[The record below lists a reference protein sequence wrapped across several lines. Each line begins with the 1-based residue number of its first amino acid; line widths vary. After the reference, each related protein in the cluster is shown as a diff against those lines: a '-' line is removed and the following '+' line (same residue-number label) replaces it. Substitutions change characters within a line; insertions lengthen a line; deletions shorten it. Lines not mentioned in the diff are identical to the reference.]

1 MINLLNNP
9 TFDNE
14 RNVLN
19 ADLFVSNLHNTLK
32 AFGFNPK
39 VTYDVYRLVTIYRI
53 SWNDDKDYNDIIE
66 YNKEIALALGVPK
79 EELKIDRISDNEIE
93 IKVLNMKRDI
103 LTLKELLS
111 MYKKDDKFKVALGL
125 DEEDRVII
133 FDFDKDKNLLVTGTS
148 GSGKTNLFRNIIM
161 NVLINYTDTKIII
174 LDTQSIN
181 YNDFA
186 NVCEVINGKDDV
198 IKKIKLLR
206 REFEER
212 VKNGNRERI
221 LVFIDEIYEM
231 LEMDNSIDEDINYL
245 LSLGDKCNIHLI
257 VSTDTL
263 SNDDMVRI
271 FTNNNT
277 CKISFYM
284 TTRGEYNIFLSNI
297 VNESLNNDGMYLDSD
312 KNLSRVIIPLI
323 GDDEIE
329 RVVNKIK
336 EQKL

>member
-39 VTYDVYRLVTIYRI
+39 VTYNVYRLVTIYRI

-111 MYKKDDKFKVALGL
+111 MYKKDDKFKIALGL

-186 NVCEVINGKDDV
+186 NVCEVVNGKDDV

-231 LEMDNSIDEDINYL
+231 LEMDNSVDEDINYL

-329 RVVNKIK
+329 RVVKYLNNK
-336 EQKL
+336 

>member
-39 VTYDVYRLVTIYRI
+39 VTYNVYRLVTIYRI

-186 NVCEVINGKDDV
+186 NVCEVVNGKDDV

-212 VKNGNRERI
+212 VKNDNRERI
-221 LVFIDEIYEM
+221 LVFIDEIYEI
-231 LEMDNSIDEDINYL
+231 LEIDNSIDEDINYL

-329 RVVNKIK
+329 RVVKYLNNK
-336 EQKL
+336 

>member
-14 RNVLN
+14 RNILN

-39 VTYDVYRLVTIYRI
+39 VTYNVYRLVTIYRI

-79 EELKIDRISDNEIE
+79 EELKIDIISDNEIE

-111 MYKKDDKFKVALGL
+111 MFKKDDKFKVALGL

-186 NVCEVINGKDDV
+186 NVCEVVNGKDDV

-221 LVFIDEIYEM
+221 LVFIDEIYEI
-231 LEMDNSIDEDINYL
+231 LEIDNSIDEDINYL

-329 RVVNKIK
+329 RVVKYLNNK
-336 EQKL
+336 

>member
-39 VTYDVYRLVTIYRI
+39 VTYNVYRLVTIYRI

-186 NVCEVINGKDDV
+186 NVCEVVNGKDDV

-329 RVVNKIK
+329 RVVKYLNNK
-336 EQKL
+336 

>member
-39 VTYDVYRLVTIYRI
+39 VTYNVYRLVTIYRI

-186 NVCEVINGKDDV
+186 NVCEVVNGKDDV

-221 LVFIDEIYEM
+221 LVFIDEIYEI
-231 LEMDNSIDEDINYL
+231 LEIDNSIDEDINYL
-245 LSLGDKCNIHLI
+245 LSFGDKCNIHLI

-329 RVVNKIK
+329 RVVKYLNNK
-336 EQKL
+336 

>member
-186 NVCEVINGKDDV
+186 NVCEVVNGKDDV

-329 RVVNKIK
+329 RVVKYLNNK
-336 EQKL
+336 

>member
-39 VTYDVYRLVTIYRI
+39 VTYNVYRLVTIYRI

-111 MYKKDDKFKVALGL
+111 MYKKDDKSKVALGL

-186 NVCEVINGKDDV
+186 NVCEVVNGKDDV

-221 LVFIDEIYEM
+221 LVFIDEIYEI
-231 LEMDNSIDEDINYL
+231 LEMDNSVDEDINYL

-329 RVVNKIK
+329 RVVKYLNNK
-336 EQKL
+336 

>member
-39 VTYDVYRLVTIYRI
+39 VTYNVYRLVTIYRI

-79 EELKIDRISDNEIE
+79 EELKIDRIGDNEIE

-186 NVCEVINGKDDV
+186 NVCEVVNGKDDV

-329 RVVNKIK
+329 RVVKYLNNK
-336 EQKL
+336 

>member
-39 VTYDVYRLVTIYRI
+39 VTYNVYRLVTIYRI

-133 FDFDKDKNLLVTGTS
+133 FDFDKDKNLLVTVTS

-263 SNDDMVRI
+263 SNDDIVRI

-329 RVVNKIK
+329 RVVKYLNNK
-336 EQKL
+336 

>member
-39 VTYDVYRLVTIYRI
+39 VTYNVYRLVTIYRI

-186 NVCEVINGKDDV
+186 NVCEVVNGKDDV

-231 LEMDNSIDEDINYL
+231 LEMDNSVDEDINYL

-263 SNDDMVRI
+263 YNDDMVRI

-329 RVVNKIK
+329 RVVKYLNNK
-336 EQKL
+336 

>member
-32 AFGFNPK
+32 AFDFNPK
-39 VTYDVYRLVTIYRI
+39 VTYNVYRLVTIYRI

-186 NVCEVINGKDDV
+186 NVCEVVNGKDDV

-221 LVFIDEIYEM
+221 LVFIDEIYEI
-231 LEMDNSIDEDINYL
+231 LEMDNSVDEDINYL

-263 SNDDMVRI
+263 SNDDIVRI

-329 RVVNKIK
+329 RVVKYLNNK
-336 EQKL
+336 

>member
-39 VTYDVYRLVTIYRI
+39 VTYNVYRLVTIYRI

-111 MYKKDDKFKVALGL
+111 MFKKDNKFKIALGL

-186 NVCEVINGKDDV
+186 NVCEVVNGKDDV

-231 LEMDNSIDEDINYL
+231 LEMDNSVDEDINYL

-329 RVVNKIK
+329 RVVKYLNNK
-336 EQKL
+336 

>member
-39 VTYDVYRLVTIYRI
+39 VTYNVYRLVTIYRI

-186 NVCEVINGKDDV
+186 NVCEVVNGKDDV

-206 REFEER
+206 REFEKR

-231 LEMDNSIDEDINYL
+231 LEMDNSVDEDINYL

-329 RVVNKIK
+329 RVVKYLNNK
-336 EQKL
+336 

>member
-39 VTYDVYRLVTIYRI
+39 VTYNVYRLVTIYRI

-221 LVFIDEIYEM
+221 LVFIDEIYEI
-231 LEMDNSIDEDINYL
+231 LEIDNSIDEDINYL

-329 RVVNKIK
+329 RVVKYLNNK
-336 EQKL
+336 

>member
-14 RNVLN
+14 RNILN

-39 VTYDVYRLVTIYRI
+39 VTYNVYRLVTIYRI

-111 MYKKDDKFKVALGL
+111 MFKKDDKFKVALGL

-186 NVCEVINGKDDV
+186 NVCEVVNGKDDV

-329 RVVNKIK
+329 RVVKYLNNK
-336 EQKL
+336 

>member
-39 VTYDVYRLVTIYRI
+39 VTYNVYRLVTIYRI

-133 FDFDKDKNLLVTGTS
+133 FDFDKDKNLLVTG
-148 GSGKTNLFRNIIM
+148 SGKTNLFRNIIM

-186 NVCEVINGKDDV
+186 NVCEVVNGKNDV

-221 LVFIDEIYEM
+221 LVFIDEIYEI
-231 LEMDNSIDEDINYL
+231 LEMDNSVDEDINYL

-329 RVVNKIK
+329 RIVKYLNNK
-336 EQKL
+336 

>member
-39 VTYDVYRLVTIYRI
+39 VTYNVYRLVTIYRI

-93 IKVLNMKRDI
+93 IKVINMKRDI

-186 NVCEVINGKDDV
+186 NVCEVVNGKDDV

-221 LVFIDEIYEM
+221 LVFIDEIYEI

-329 RVVNKIK
+329 RVVKYLNNK
-336 EQKL
+336 

>member
-39 VTYDVYRLVTIYRI
+39 VTYNVYRLVTIYRI

-186 NVCEVINGKDDV
+186 NVCEVVNGKNDV

-221 LVFIDEIYEM
+221 LVFIDEIYEI
-231 LEMDNSIDEDINYL
+231 LEIDNSIDEDINYL

-323 GDDEIE
+323 EDDEIE
-329 RVVNKIK
+329 RVVKYLNNK
-336 EQKL
+336 

>member
-39 VTYDVYRLVTIYRI
+39 VTYNDYRLVTIYRI

-186 NVCEVINGKDDV
+186 NVCEVVNGKDDV

-231 LEMDNSIDEDINYL
+231 LEMDNSVDEDINYL

-329 RVVNKIK
+329 RVVKYLNNK
-336 EQKL
+336 

>member
-39 VTYDVYRLVTIYRI
+39 VTYNVYRLVTIYRI

-103 LTLKELLS
+103 LALKELLS
-111 MYKKDDKFKVALGL
+111 MFNKDDKFKVALGL

-186 NVCEVINGKDDV
+186 NVCEVVNGKDDV

-221 LVFIDEIYEM
+221 LVFIDEIYEI
-231 LEMDNSIDEDINYL
+231 LEIDNSIDEDINYL

-323 GDDEIE
+323 RDDEIE
-329 RVVNKIK
+329 RVVKYLNNK
-336 EQKL
+336 

>member
-39 VTYDVYRLVTIYRI
+39 VTYNVYRLVTIYRI

-186 NVCEVINGKDDV
+186 NVCEVVNGKDDV
-198 IKKIKLLR
+198 IKKVKLLR

-323 GDDEIE
+323 GDDEVE
-329 RVVNKIK
+329 RVVKYLNNK
-336 EQKL
+336 

>member
-39 VTYDVYRLVTIYRI
+39 VTYNIYRLVTIYRI

-186 NVCEVINGKDDV
+186 NVCEVVNGKNDV

-221 LVFIDEIYEM
+221 LVFIDEIYEI
-231 LEMDNSIDEDINYL
+231 LEMDNSVDEDINYL

-263 SNDDMVRI
+263 SNDDIVRI

-329 RVVNKIK
+329 RVVKYLNNK
-336 EQKL
+336 

>member
-39 VTYDVYRLVTIYRI
+39 VTYNVYRLVTIYRI

-186 NVCEVINGKDDV
+186 NVCEVVNGKDDV

-206 REFEER
+206 REFE
-212 VKNGNRERI
+212 
-221 LVFIDEIYEM
+221 
-231 LEMDNSIDEDINYL
+231 
-245 LSLGDKCNIHLI
+245 
-257 VSTDTL
+257 
-263 SNDDMVRI
+263 
-271 FTNNNT
+271 
-277 CKISFYM
+277 
-284 TTRGEYNIFLSNI
+284 
-297 VNESLNNDGMYLDSD
+297 
-312 KNLSRVIIPLI
+312 
-323 GDDEIE
+323 
-329 RVVNKIK
+329 
-336 EQKL
+336 

>member
-39 VTYDVYRLVTIYRI
+39 VTYNVYRLVTIYRI

-111 MYKKDDKFKVALGL
+111 MYKKDDKFKIALGL

-186 NVCEVINGKDDV
+186 NVCEVVNGKNDV

-221 LVFIDEIYEM
+221 LVFIDEIYEI
-231 LEMDNSIDEDINYL
+231 LEMDNSVDEDINYL

-329 RVVNKIK
+329 RVVKYLNNK
-336 EQKL
+336 

>member
-39 VTYDVYRLVTIYRI
+39 VTYNVYRLVTIYRI

-186 NVCEVINGKDDV
+186 NVCEVVNGKDDV

-231 LEMDNSIDEDINYL
+231 LEMDNSVDEDINYL

-284 TTRGEYNIFLSNI
+284 TTRGEYYIFLSNI

-323 GDDEIE
+323 EDDEIE

-336 EQKL
+336 EQKV

>member
-39 VTYDVYRLVTIYRI
+39 VTYNVYRLVTIYRI

-174 LDTQSIN
+174 RDTQSIN

-186 NVCEVINGKDDV
+186 NVCEVVNGKDDV

-231 LEMDNSIDEDINYL
+231 LEMDNSVDEDINYL

-263 SNDDMVRI
+263 SNDDIVRI

-329 RVVNKIK
+329 RVVKYLNNK
-336 EQKL
+336 

>member
-39 VTYDVYRLVTIYRI
+39 VTYNVYRLVTIYRI

-79 EELKIDRISDNEIE
+79 EELKIDKISDNEIE

-186 NVCEVINGKDDV
+186 NVCEVVNGKDDV

-206 REFEER
+206 RKFEER

-221 LVFIDEIYEM
+221 LVFIDEIYEI
-231 LEMDNSIDEDINYL
+231 LEMDNSVDEDINYL

-263 SNDDMVRI
+263 SNDDIVRI

-329 RVVNKIK
+329 RVVKYLNNK
-336 EQKL
+336 

>member
-39 VTYDVYRLVTIYRI
+39 VTYNVYRLVTIYRI

-133 FDFDKDKNLLVTGTS
+133 FDFDKDRNLLVTGTS

-186 NVCEVINGKDDV
+186 NVCEVVNGKDDV

-221 LVFIDEIYEM
+221 LVFIDEIYEI
-231 LEMDNSIDEDINYL
+231 LEMDNSFDEDINYL

-263 SNDDMVRI
+263 SNDDIVRI
-271 FTNNNT
+271 FINNNT

-329 RVVNKIK
+329 RVVKYLNNK
-336 EQKL
+336 

>member
-39 VTYDVYRLVTIYRI
+39 VTYNVYRLVTIYRI

-148 GSGKTNLFRNIIM
+148 GTGKTNLFRNIIM

-186 NVCEVINGKDDV
+186 NVCEVVNGKDDV

-329 RVVNKIK
+329 RVVKYLNNK
-336 EQKL
+336 

>member
-39 VTYDVYRLVTIYRI
+39 VTYNVYRLVTIYRI

-133 FDFDKDKNLLVTGTS
+133 FDFDKDKNLLVTGAS

-186 NVCEVINGKDDV
+186 NVCEVVNGKDDV

-221 LVFIDEIYEM
+221 LVFIDEIYEI
-231 LEMDNSIDEDINYL
+231 LEMDNSVDEDINYL

-263 SNDDMVRI
+263 SNDDIVRI

-329 RVVNKIK
+329 RVVKYLNNK
-336 EQKL
+336 

>member
-39 VTYDVYRLVTIYRI
+39 VTYNVYRLVTIYRI

-186 NVCEVINGKDDV
+186 NVCEVVNGKDDV

-231 LEMDNSIDEDINYL
+231 LEIDNSIDEDINYL

-323 GDDEIE
+323 GDDEVD
-329 RVVNKIK
+329 RVVKYLNNK
-336 EQKL
+336 

>member
-39 VTYDVYRLVTIYRI
+39 VTYNVYRLVTIYRI
-53 SWNDDKDYNDIIE
+53 CWNDDKDYNDIIE

-186 NVCEVINGKDDV
+186 NVCEVVNGKDDV

-221 LVFIDEIYEM
+221 LVFIDEIYEI
-231 LEMDNSIDEDINYL
+231 LEIDNSIDEDINYL

-323 GDDEIE
+323 EDDEIE
-329 RVVNKIK
+329 RVVKYLNNK
-336 EQKL
+336 

>member
-39 VTYDVYRLVTIYRI
+39 VTYNVYRLVTIYRI

-186 NVCEVINGKDDV
+186 NVCEVVNGKDDV

-221 LVFIDEIYEM
+221 LVFIDEIYEI
-231 LEMDNSIDEDINYL
+231 LEMDNSVDEDINYL

-284 TTRGEYNIFLSNI
+284 TTRGEYNIFLSNV

-329 RVVNKIK
+329 RVVKYLNNK
-336 EQKL
+336 

>member
-14 RNVLN
+14 RNFLN

-39 VTYDVYRLVTIYRI
+39 VTYNVYRLVTIYRI

-148 GSGKTNLFRNIIM
+148 GTGKTNLFRNIIM

-186 NVCEVINGKDDV
+186 NVCEVVNGKDDV

-329 RVVNKIK
+329 RVVKYLNNK
-336 EQKL
+336 

>member
-39 VTYDVYRLVTIYRI
+39 VTYNVYRLVTIYRI

-186 NVCEVINGKDDV
+186 NVCEVVNGKDDV

-221 LVFIDEIYEM
+221 LVFIDEIYEI
-231 LEMDNSIDEDINYL
+231 LEMDNSADEDINYL

-297 VNESLNNDGMYLDSD
+297 VNESFNNDGMYLDSD

-329 RVVNKIK
+329 RVVKYLNNK
-336 EQKL
+336 

>member
-39 VTYDVYRLVTIYRI
+39 VTYNVYRLVTIYRI

-79 EELKIDRISDNEIE
+79 EELKIDKISDNEIE

-111 MYKKDDKFKVALGL
+111 MYKKDDRFKVALGL

-186 NVCEVINGKDDV
+186 NVCEVVNGKDDV

-221 LVFIDEIYEM
+221 LVFIDEIYEI
-231 LEMDNSIDEDINYL
+231 LEMDNSVDEDINYL

-263 SNDDMVRI
+263 SNDDIVRI

-329 RVVNKIK
+329 RVVKYLNNK
-336 EQKL
+336 

>member
-39 VTYDVYRLVTIYRI
+39 VTYNVYRLVTIYRI

-186 NVCEVINGKDDV
+186 NVCEVVNGKDDV

-221 LVFIDEIYEM
+221 LVFIDEIYEI
-231 LEMDNSIDEDINYL
+231 LEMDNSVDEDINYL

-329 RVVNKIK
+329 RVVKYLNNK
-336 EQKL
+336 

>member
-39 VTYDVYRLVTIYRI
+39 VTYNVYRLVTIYRI

-186 NVCEVINGKDDV
+186 NVCEVVNGKDDV

-212 VKNGNRERI
+212 VKNGNMERI
-221 LVFIDEIYEM
+221 LVFIDEIYEI
-231 LEMDNSIDEDINYL
+231 LEMDNSVDEDINYL

-263 SNDDMVRI
+263 SNDDIVRI

-329 RVVNKIK
+329 RVVKYLNNK
-336 EQKL
+336 